1 MKKIYFIILL
11 IISGSVSA
19 QITDTIEV
27 GFTKSVYLIFPQ
39 EASFDKGSESVIIK
53 IQDNKVIIQALEEG
67 FEETNLF
74 VQSGAEYYMFILRY
88 SETPKKLLFNYQ
100 IRNNQV
106 SNNTPAANNLSID
119 SKQNEV
125 KPLVTGSEMIDY
137 NVATTK
143 TATIKKEAEVNNL
156 HKENSLWVQAQPQKL
171 FNNGTVEGKTT
182 FLATNIYVYE
192 DYFYFKLV
200 VKNDSK
206 INYDIDFIK
215 FTIKNKSKSIKK
227 AADQFIE
234 LVPEYIMNKDNY
246 TIPGQE
252 KYDYVFVFKKFTIEN
267 NKKLTIEIWEKNGD
281 RKIDFDFSSKDI
293 LNIKRID

>member
-1 MKKIYFIILL
+1 MKNFIILL
-11 IISGSVSA
+11 LFVSGSLTA

-27 GFTKSVYLIFPQ
+27 AFTKSVYLIFPQ
-39 EASFDKGSESVIIK
+39 ETSFDKGSEDILIK
-53 IQDNKVIIQALEEG
+53 NPENKIIIQAVEEG

-88 SETPKKLLFNYQ
+88 SDAPKKLLFNYQ
-100 IRNNQV
+100 VRNNQV
-106 SNNTPAANNLSID
+106 SNSTP
-119 SKQNEV
+119 
-125 KPLVTGSEMIDY
+125 
-137 NVATTK
+137 TTK
-143 TATIKKEAEVNNL
+143 VENNPNNQTPVLLNNEMVDYQVANSKSTENKKESEIKDL

-182 FLATNIYVYE
+182 FLATNLYVYE
-192 DYFYFKLV
+192 NYFYFKVV

-215 FTIKNKSKSIKK
+215 FTIQNKSKSIKK

-234 LVPEYIMNKDNY
+234 LEPEYIMNKDNY

-252 KYDYVFVFKKFTIEN
+252 KYDYVFVFNKFTIEN